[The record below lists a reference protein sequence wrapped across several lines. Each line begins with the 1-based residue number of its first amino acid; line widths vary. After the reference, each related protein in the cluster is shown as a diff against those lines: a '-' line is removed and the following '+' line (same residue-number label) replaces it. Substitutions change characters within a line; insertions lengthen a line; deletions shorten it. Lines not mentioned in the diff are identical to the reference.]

1 VPAFKID
8 HKQQLESSR
17 EISFR
22 RKEIERVIQRGS
34 GYHNLDHIKPAMYLI
49 IDDIFAMVFILSSVF
64 GSQILRIEMVQA
76 GESQMMLLMS
86 ETMMMAMTM
95 PSNLMTNGRRA
106 RRRCHVMQLDLMK
119 NVC

>member
-1 VPAFKID
+1 
-8 HKQQLESSR
+8 
-17 EISFR
+17 
-22 RKEIERVIQRGS
+22 
-34 GYHNLDHIKPAMYLI
+34 
-49 IDDIFAMVFILSSVF
+49 
-64 GSQILRIEMVQA
+64 
-76 GESQMMLLMS
+76 LMS